1 MGEGRKPQA
10 HGRLASGSKAGL
22 LPPPADFIF
31 SVILVYINA
40 FQSGEHYS
48 YDYYLKTSF
57 IALIF

>member
-1 MGEGRKPQA
+1 MVGGRPQA
-10 HGRLASGSKAGL
+10 HRKSASGSKAGL
-22 LPPPADFIF
+22 LSPPKDLIF

-40 FQSGEHYS
+40 FLSGEHYS